1 MGWHRCCSS
10 MQTTWIPARWY
21 EKCSHCCI
29 WVVCIIC
36 KHFSIGAVAFSN
48 AHFGAGIGS
57 VFLNSVSCSGR
68 EIGILDCPYST
79 STSSCSHS
87 DDAGMRCQ
95 GMLIHACVQ
104 QSTATIFELYLQL
117 IQLETVLME
126 MFVWWE
132 APISMRVE

>member
-1 MGWHRCCSS
+1 MGGSIENEGRVEVCINGTWGTVCDTQWDGTDAAVVCRQLGYLQEGKAKKSSNCCL
-10 MQTTWIPARWY
+10 
-21 EKCSHCCI
+21 
-29 WVVCIIC
+29 WVVYIVC

-68 EIGILDCPYST
+68 EIGILDCPFST

-95 GMLIHACVQ
+95 GMLIHVYTGNCWLVHN
-104 QSTATIFELYLQL
+104 I
-117 IQLETVLME
+117 
-126 MFVWWE
+126 
-132 APISMRVE
+132 